1 MVASNRED
9 TVVNK
14 EGTDNHK
21 VATLNSNTNT
31 NRTPTTEAAKAHL
44 NHLTLGSQ
52 NGTTTRTDGST
63 STERLANAPTSS
75 LVKVAMV
82 KTIVVTDNSSHMEV
96 EVTNNNNMVRSHH
109 SRSRVTM
116 VEMSH

>member
-1 MVASNRED
+1 MANNRED

-14 EGTDNHK
+14 EVTDNHK

-44 NHLTLGSQ
+44 NLHTPGSQ

-63 STERLANAPTSS
+63 STEKRANVLTSS
-75 LVKVAMV
+75 LVKVDMV
-82 KTIVVTDNSSHMEV
+82 KTIVATDNSSHTAV
-96 EVTNNNNMVRSHH
+96 EVTNNSNMVRSHH